1 MGSGSKVQLWHTH
14 THNFLFIFNDVLTTV
29 IILCSPKGNSS
40 QNLKKRML
48 SWNPIVTKDS
58 CSSGGSSYRRT
69 RKGNPPPPSFPP
81 GSLVLR
87 NLSKAGPT
95 PWEQTTDKK
104 PHPPEPC
111 GMIFGIARLQ
121 FFDNSIVTRSE
132 GRGNQTLFFFGN
144 LQCH

>member
-1 MGSGSKVQLWHTH
+1 MAHTH

-69 RKGNPPPPSFPP
+69 RKGNPPPPPGPSFPP

-95 PWEQTTDKK
+95 PWEQTTDKR

-111 GMIFGIARLQ
+111 GMIFGMARLQ

-132 GRGNQTLFFFGN
+132 GRGNRTLFFFGN